1 MRTGTAVRRVDRG
14 WWVTVLGGGA
24 VLTIL
29 AVGWWRLLFLPLG
42 ASHDGR
48 INARFGLHVRNLLES
63 GLPGS
68 DYLASMAP
76 FSELPYVHHPPLLNL
91 LHALVG
97 AVLGQG
103 EWQLHLIGYIAGLAT
118 VAGLL
123 WLARELGLGATGA
136 VLALALVAGT
146 PMFWIYARLGL
157 GVSLMLVLLV
167 LWVRHH
173 RASDA
178 ELSPVPGG
186 DGGSGTGPSAT
197 LLATMAGVTAFSG
210 WTGAL
215 LVAAL
220 VAWGLRYPGLR
231 RVCWSAGAAGA
242 AAVAVTLAW
251 AVTIGDVTELAAH
264 ASDRRQWPPWDAL
277 VENYVWFYGTLFS
290 GWFRWLIVPA
300 IVMAVVDRRT
310 RMASVVVMV
319 ALAVWT
325 LANPDAAYL
334 HDYWTYPLL
343 VPVFLGMAAILDRLG
358 CDVPGITP
366 RSGWEGARL
375 LMVAVLV
382 LVAVLGFRGLGPYR
396 QAYFE
401 VTSDAGR
408 LIKAVGPGPAQEVA
422 WVAEGVDPLPY
433 WASYYWDLPVTE
445 VPLDG
450 GGLRSARDT
459 DLVLARSD
467 RLPERIRL
475 EVEPV
480 AEHGRYALFTAA
492 SLRLPL

>member
-1 MRTGTAVRRVDRG
+1 MV
-14 WWVTVLGGGA
+14 GGGA
-24 VLTIL
+24 VLATL
-29 AVGWWRLLFLPLG
+29 AVGWWQLLFLPLG

-48 INARFGLHVRNLLES
+48 INARFGLHVRNLLEN

-68 DYLASMAP
+68 DYLASLTP
-76 FSELPYVHHPPLLNL
+76 FAEQPYVHHPPLLNL
-91 LHALVG
+91 AHGLVG

-136 VLALALVAGT
+136 VLAVALVAGT

-157 GVSLMLVLLV
+157 GVSLMVVLLA
-167 LWVRHH
+167 LWVRCLGP
-173 RASDA
+173 SDA
-178 ELSPVPGG
+178 GLSPVPGG
-186 DGGSGTGPSAT
+186 DGGYGTGPSAT
-197 LLATMAGVTAFSG
+197 GLAAVAGVTAFSG

-215 LVAAL
+215 LVVVLAG
-220 VAWGLRYPGLR
+220 WGLRDPRLR
-231 RVCWSAGAAGA
+231 RVCWSAGIAGA
-242 AAVAVTLAW
+242 AAVAVTLTW
-251 AVTIGDVTELAAH
+251 AVTVGDVTELAAH

-277 VENYVWFYGTLFS
+277 VENYLWFYGTLFA

-300 IVMAVVDRRT
+300 IVMAVADRRT
-310 RMASVVVMV
+310 RMSSVAVMV

-325 LANPDAAYL
+325 LATPDAANL
-334 HDYWTYPLL
+334 HDYWTYPIL
-343 VPVFLGMAAILDRLG
+343 VPVFLGMAALLDRLG

-366 RSGWEGARL
+366 RNGWEGARL

-382 LVAVLGFRGLGPYR
+382 VLAVLELRGLGPYR

-401 VTSDAGR
+401 ATSDAGGLVR
-408 LIKAVGPGPAQEVA
+408 EVGPGPGQEVA

-450 GGLRSARDT
+450 DGLRSARGT

-467 RLPERIRL
+467 RLPERIWL

-480 AEHGRYALFTAA
+480 AEQGRYALFTAA
-492 SLRLPL
+492 SLRLPH